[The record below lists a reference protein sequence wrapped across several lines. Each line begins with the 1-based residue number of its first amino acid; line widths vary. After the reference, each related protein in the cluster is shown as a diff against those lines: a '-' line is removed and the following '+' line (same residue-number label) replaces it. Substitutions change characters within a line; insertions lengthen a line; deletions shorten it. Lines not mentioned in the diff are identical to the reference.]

1 MAVSRAS
8 GRAGTL
14 LMRLSGWKRPRW
26 WLAAAGVAAVAGLG
40 LGLWFGTRG
49 RYIPPA
55 RARLYSASSACLLT
69 GPRGLAD
76 RQVAPVWAGMEDA
89 SLVTRT
95 KVSYLAVAGPGTLG
109 DAMPYLGSL
118 VVRHCDVIIAVGQ
131 PQTAAVNADSS
142 RFPATR
148 FVAVG
153 SGAPRRNVTV
163 VPAGSSGMVRS
174 RVAGLVEAA
183 TRQ

>member
-1 MAVSRAS
+1 
-8 GRAGTL
+8 
-14 LMRLSGWKRPRW
+14 MRLSGWKRPRW